1 MLNKLGLLL
10 KTSFLFVRDY
20 KRLWPFMAP
29 SLPLFLVAMG
39 CAIMVGVLDAMMP
52 LAIKLFMDT
61 LFENKSLLAVLQSLP
76 AWVSP
81 FLVVLKP
88 YESVLN
94 EINLMEKA
102 SYIPMGIVAFTVLQ
116 GVFNYTSNITNTM
129 VRVDVNQRL
138 KFHLFSRL
146 LNYETAWFDKSSTG
160 EVLTHFAGDADTA
173 TQGIT
178 DILKTSVIRLFSILG
193 LALTLMGLSPQLA
206 MIALGVLGTIVI
218 PLTVSRKFLKRVSE
232 QSLDASAALST
243 HYTEALQGNRI
254 IKLFHLAE
262 SQAESLRKAL
272 LYVRKVSIRMAQ
284 ISGILTP
291 LMHSIAGLGIGLVLY
306 FGSLLIQDGSLTAGG
321 FAAFI
326 TSLILLYT
334 PIKSLGNSSTQFHL
348 AFLALERVF
357 TRLERP
363 LETKA
368 IGTLSK
374 TQLNSG
380 ISIQNVSFQYQ
391 ADLPMVLNH
400 IHLSIA
406 KGQRVAL
413 VGGSGSGKSTLA
425 HLLLRLYDASSG
437 TILMDDAPI
446 HTIDETAFRSLVSA
460 VFQDNFIF
468 CGSIR
473 DNLLLAKP
481 DASEQELREAL
492 SHAYLLE
499 TIEKQMP
506 QGLETIVGERGVML
520 SGGQR
525 QRLAIARAFL
535 RNAPILILDEATS
548 ALDNESERMVQ
559 QAIEE
564 LMQDRTVIVIA
575 HRLSTIQHCDQIV
588 VMNHGVIQEIGT
600 HSELLNQQGAYAKL
614 HALGDASLV

>member
-1 MLNKLGLLL
+1 
-10 KTSFLFVRDY
+10 
-20 KRLWPFMAP
+20 
-29 SLPLFLVAMG
+29 
-39 CAIMVGVLDAMMP
+39 
-52 LAIKLFMDT
+52 
-61 LFENKSLLAVLQSLP
+61 
-76 AWVSP
+76 
-81 FLVVLKP
+81 
-88 YESVLN
+88 
-94 EINLMEKA
+94 
-102 SYIPMGIVAFTVLQ
+102 
-116 GVFNYTSNITNTM
+116 
-129 VRVDVNQRL
+129 
-138 KFHLFSRL
+138 
-146 LNYETAWFDKSSTG
+146 
-160 EVLTHFAGDADTA
+160 
-173 TQGIT
+173 
-178 DILKTSVIRLFSILG
+178 
-193 LALTLMGLSPQLA
+193 
-206 MIALGVLGTIVI
+206 
-218 PLTVSRKFLKRVSE
+218 
-232 QSLDASAALST
+232 
-243 HYTEALQGNRI
+243 
-254 IKLFHLAE
+254 
-262 SQAESLRKAL
+262 
-272 LYVRKVSIRMAQ
+272 
-284 ISGILTP
+284 
-291 LMHSIAGLGIGLVLY
+291 
-306 FGSLLIQDGSLTAGG
+306 
-321 FAAFI
+321 
-326 TSLILLYT
+326 
-334 PIKSLGNSSTQFHL
+334 
-348 AFLALERVF
+348 
-357 TRLERP
+357 
-363 LETKA
+363 
-368 IGTLSK
+368 
-374 TQLNSG
+374 
-380 ISIQNVSFQYQ
+380 
-391 ADLPMVLNH
+391 MVLNH

-614 HALGDASLV
+614 HALGDAALV